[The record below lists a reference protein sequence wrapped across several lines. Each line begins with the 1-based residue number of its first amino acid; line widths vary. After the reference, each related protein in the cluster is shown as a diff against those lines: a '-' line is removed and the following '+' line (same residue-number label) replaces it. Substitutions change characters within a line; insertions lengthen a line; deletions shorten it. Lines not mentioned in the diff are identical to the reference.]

1 MEKRK
6 KVTKYLSAEDGAVA
20 LTMINREATALFD
33 FITVLRI
40 LTKWKTIN
48 DNKYQNHIENRKNIW

>member
-40 LTKWKTIN
+40 LTKWKVIN
-48 DNKYQNHIENRKNIW
+48 DNKY

>member
-40 LTKWKTIN
+40 LTKWKVIN